1 MKLEYAMLIALIV
14 SVTIIGLTHI
24 SAEMNITFDQLAD
37 LLHLNDG
44 NSPDTAGGPP
54 AGADAGKTAE

>member
-24 SAEMNITFDQLAD
+24 SAEMNISFDQLAD
-37 LLHLNDG
+37 LLHPDNGNKPEPTGGQPDG
-44 NSPDTAGGPP
+44 TDV
-54 AGADAGKTAE
+54 GKTAE

>member
-37 LLHLNDG
+37 LLHLSDG
-44 NSPDTAGGPP
+44 NSPDAAGGQP
-54 AGADAGKTAE
+54 AGADTGKTAA